1 MISLLDDSLA
11 VGIYFDQ
18 DDSRFQDNIGI
29 SILES
34 CPQCEKLFIADEV
47 NFFITPN
54 QARQMID
61 ALSSALEMRRAFLEK
76 HRLNN
81 SSS

>member
-11 VGIYFDQ
+11 VSIYFDQ
-18 DDSRFQDNIGI
+18 NNARFQDNIGV

-34 CPQCEKLFIADEV
+34 CPQCEKLFIADEI
-47 NFFITPN
+47 NCFITPN
-54 QARQMID
+54 QARQLIE
-61 ALSSALEMRRAFLEK
+61 ALGSALELRRAYLEK

-81 SSS
+81 AS